1 MTDITSASKLNI
13 CLVIP
18 VFNEEEAVNLFHQ
31 ELIQAVDGLPYDFK
45 ILYVND
51 GSNDA
56 TQPRLEEL
64 ARQDERITILE
75 LSRNFGHQAAL
86 TAGLDAA
93 EGDYVIT
100 MDGDGQHPP
109 VLLGELIRLAQNGY
123 DIVLTQRLE
132 QQNLP
137 IFKRWTSNLFY
148 TLVNR
153 IGDTHVIPGA
163 ADFRLMAMPVVEA
176 LRSMREYQRFIRG
189 MVSWEGFRT
198 VILPYQPADRLA
210 GQSKYSL
217 KKMVK
222 LASDAIFSFS
232 LVPIYLSLSI
242 GGLFLLLALI
252 EVIYVL
258 NLWLGGHQSQLAPGW
273 SSLMFMLLVV
283 GGSLMVSLGIIG
295 LYIGNIFQEVKRRPI
310 YITRTVVH
318 FSSPS
323 QRK

>member
-1 MTDITSASKLNI
+1 
-13 CLVIP
+13 
-18 VFNEEEAVNLFHQ
+18 
-31 ELIQAVDGLPYDFK
+31 LPYDFK

>member
-295 LYIGNIFQEVKRRPI
+295 LYIGNIFQEVKHRPI